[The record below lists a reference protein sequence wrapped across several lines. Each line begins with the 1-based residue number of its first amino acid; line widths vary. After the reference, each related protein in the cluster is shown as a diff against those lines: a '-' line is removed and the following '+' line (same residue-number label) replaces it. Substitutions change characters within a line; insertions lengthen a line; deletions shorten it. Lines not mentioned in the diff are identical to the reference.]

1 MIEFV
6 LGAVTGA
13 IGGATVGNKLSNTN
27 NGESE
32 RLKRENDRYV
42 EEIEKIRMRLKDDER
57 QVEDLLAANKRL
69 RNQAKDMEADGDDVE
84 DELHSVKAK
93 LKSLIKQNEELNQFA
108 RSFFSKINVIS
119 LFFPLILIMIYTHGF
134 LFW

>member
-42 EEIEKIRMRLKDDER
+42 EEIEKLRMRLKDAER

-84 DELHSVKAK
+84 DELHCVKAK
-93 LKSLIKQNEELNQFA
+93 LQSLIQQNEELNRQIEEYKQVCASQEFQ
-108 RSFFSKINVIS
+108 INE
-119 LFFPLILIMIYTHGF
+119 LKNK
-134 LFW
+134 

>member
-1 MIEFV
+1 MNMLEFV
-6 LGAVTGA
+6 LGAVAGA

-32 RLKRENDRYV
+32 CLKRENDRYV
-42 EEIEKIRMRLKDDER
+42 EEIEKLRMRLKDAER

-93 LKSLIKQNEELNQFA
+93 LKSLIKQNEELNRQIEEYKQVCA
-108 RSFFSKINVIS
+108 SQELQINE
-119 LFFPLILIMIYTHGF
+119 LKNK
-134 LFW
+134 

>member
-42 EEIEKIRMRLKDDER
+42 EEIEKLRMRLKDAER

-84 DELHSVKAK
+84 DELHSVKVK
-93 LKSLIKQNEELNQFA
+93 LKSLIKQNEELNRQIEEYKQVCASQEFQ
-108 RSFFSKINVIS
+108 INE
-119 LFFPLILIMIYTHGF
+119 LKNK
-134 LFW
+134 

>member
-1 MIEFV
+1 MNMLEFV
-6 LGAVTGA
+6 LGAVAGA

-42 EEIEKIRMRLKDDER
+42 EEIEKLRMRLKDAER

-93 LKSLIKQNEELNQFA
+93 LKSLIKQNEELNRQIEEYKQVCASQEFQ
-108 RSFFSKINVIS
+108 INE
-119 LFFPLILIMIYTHGF
+119 LKNK
-134 LFW
+134 